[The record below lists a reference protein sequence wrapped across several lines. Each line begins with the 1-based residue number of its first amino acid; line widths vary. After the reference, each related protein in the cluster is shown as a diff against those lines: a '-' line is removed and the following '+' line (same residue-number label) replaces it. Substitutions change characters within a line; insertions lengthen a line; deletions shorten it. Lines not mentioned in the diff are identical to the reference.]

1 MPGIKLNS
9 VGIQVFAVALLL
21 TLPALGTAKSGP
33 APAAREKL
41 ATKVSISLVDGIV
54 ADDKGN
60 FYMAQRDHNIV
71 SRVDAQGR
79 IERVAGSG
87 EAGFSGDGGPAVKAS
102 LRTPAGLALD
112 KDGNLYIADR
122 ENHRVR
128 KVDAKG
134 TVTTV
139 AGNGTAGFSGDGG
152 PAVEASLNLP
162 SGVAVDDK
170 GTLYISDRSNNRIR
184 TVDPKGI
191 IQTFAG
197 SGVAG
202 FLGDA
207 GQAKLAQLDKPFGIA
222 LDKKRNLYIADRNN
236 NRVRKVDANGA
247 ITTVAG
253 DGGFFFMG
261 DNGPAYKASL
271 AAPTGVA
278 VGDSGAI
285 YIADRNNNR
294 VRAIDNLGM
303 IRTVIGTGQQDYN
316 GDSEVAR
323 ETNLHLPFG
332 VALDKNGDLLV
343 ADRSHYRI
351 RRVNVDTGKVETLA
365 GNGVKMFQGD
375 GGPATGAGLSFPQGI
390 VVDGKDNVIFSDK
403 GNFRIR
409 KISPDGIID
418 TIAGNG
424 TRGTLGDGGPARDAA
439 LYGATSLAI
448 NDKGELF
455 FLSPSGFVNLIRK
468 IDSKGIVHHFL
479 GTSDKPYL
487 KAIRATAMGLSAASK
502 IAPVTQFSDIALDKK
517 GNIFIADR
525 INHQIRKVDA
535 RKNVSP
541 IAGTGDSDYTGDGGP
556 AVKAAFRDPQSLTL
570 DAEGNIYV
578 ADAANNR
585 IRKIDTR
592 NIVTTIAGNG
602 RHEDSGDGGP
612 ALQAG
617 LRSVDRLTFSPSGE
631 LHVVETNTHVIRKI
645 DKNGTIQTVAG
656 QAGYQ
661 GYSGD
666 NGPAASALL
675 KNPAAI
681 AFDSKG
687 NMYISDMG
695 NNRIRKVDAQGTIST
710 MAGSGAFGWGQEGET
725 VEIYTQNFP

>member
-1 MPGIKLNS
+1 MPGIKLNA
-9 VGIQVFAVALLL
+9 VGIQAFIVFLLAGF
-21 TLPALGTAKSGP
+21 PALSHAKSGP
-33 APAAREKL
+33 APAVKEKP
-41 ATKVSISLVDGIV
+41 ATGTAISLVDGIV
-54 ADDKGN
+54 ADDKGG
-60 FYMAQRDHNIV
+60 FYIAQRDHNIV

-79 IERVAGSG
+79 IARVAGSG
-87 EAGFSGDGGPAVKAS
+87 EAGFSGDGGPAVKAT

-128 KVDAKG
+128 KVDARG
-134 TVTTV
+134 TITTI
-139 AGNGTAGFSGDGG
+139 AGNGTAGFGGDGG

-162 SGVAVDDK
+162 SGVAVDDQ
-170 GTLYISDRSNNRIR
+170 GVLFISDRSNNRVR
-184 TVDPKGI
+184 TVDPKGT
-191 IQTFAG
+191 IQTYAG
-197 SGVAG
+197 SGAAG
-202 FLGDA
+202 YSGDA
-207 GQAKLAQLDKPFGIA
+207 GPAKSAQMDKPFGLA
-222 LDKKRNLYIADRNN
+222 LDKKHNLYIADRNN
-236 NRVRKVDANGA
+236 NRIRKVDASGNM
-247 ITTVAG
+247 TTVAG

-278 VGDSGAI
+278 VGESGAI
-285 YIADRNNNR
+285 YVADRNNNR

-303 IRTVIGTGQQDYN
+303 IRTVMGTGQQDYN

-323 ETNLHLPFG
+323 ETNLHLPF
-332 VALDKNGDLLV
+332 ALTVDKTGNLLV
-343 ADRSHYRI
+343 VDRSHYRI
-351 RRVNVDTGKVETLA
+351 RRVNLDTGKVETAA

-375 GGPATGAGLSFPQGI
+375 GGPATGAGLSFPHGI
-390 VVDGKDNVIFSDK
+390 VVDARDNIIFSDK

-439 LYGATSLAI
+439 LYGATSLAT

-455 FLSPSGFVNLIRK
+455 FLSPSGFVSLIRK
-468 IDSKGIVHHFL
+468 IDPKGIIHHFL
-479 GTSDKPYL
+479 STSDESYL
-487 KAIRATAMGLSAASK
+487 HAIKTSVRGLSAASK

-517 GNIFIADR
+517 GNVFIADR
-525 INHQIRKVDA
+525 INHQIRKADA
-535 RKNVSP
+535 KKKVTA

-556 AVKAAFRDPQSLTL
+556 ATKASFRDPQSLTL

-585 IRKIDTR
+585 IRKIDTKG
-592 NIVTTIAGNG
+592 IVTTIAGDG

-612 ALQAG
+612 ALQSG
-617 LRSVDRLTFSPSGE
+617 IRSVDRLTFSPSGE
-631 LHVVETNTHVIRKI
+631 LHIVETNTHVIRKI
-645 DKNGTIQTVAG
+645 DKSGTIQNVAG

-675 KNPAAI
+675 KNPVAI

-710 MAGSGAFGWGQEGET
+710 IAGSGAFGWGQEGET